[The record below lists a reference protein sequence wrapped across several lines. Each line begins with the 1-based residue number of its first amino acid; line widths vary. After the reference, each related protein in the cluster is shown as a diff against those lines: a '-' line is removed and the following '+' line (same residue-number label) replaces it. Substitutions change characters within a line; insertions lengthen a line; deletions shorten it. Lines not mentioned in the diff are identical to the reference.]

1 MQVFEQFGT
10 FLHRTVVKNVSVGD
24 VRFVCALGAACDR
37 ILAESRICC
46 LFDLV
51 LSGLDKEIM
60 RWVNTWSLKFLEL
73 WIGQML
79 DERPSFTLRG
89 LILLVK
95 CLV

>member
-10 FLHRTVVKNVSVGD
+10 FLHRTVVENVGVGD
-24 VRFVCALGAACDR
+24 VRFVCTLGAACNWV
-37 ILAESRICC
+37 LAESRICC

-51 LSGLDKEIM
+51 LSGLNKEIM
-60 RWVNTWSLKFLEL
+60 WRVSGWSLKFLEL

-79 DERPSFTLRG
+79 DKRASFALRG